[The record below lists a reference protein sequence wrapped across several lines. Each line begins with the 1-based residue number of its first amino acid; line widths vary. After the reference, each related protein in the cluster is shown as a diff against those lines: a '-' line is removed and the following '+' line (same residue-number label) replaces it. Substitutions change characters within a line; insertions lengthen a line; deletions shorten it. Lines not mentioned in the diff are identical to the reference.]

1 MRKFGLALSFLASL
15 GLSLW
20 AWAPVPTH
28 AQGVGPTNQI
38 VCNKVATLTAGP
50 VVITQVI
57 AAVAGQSVNLC
68 GWHVTNTG
76 ATGNFSLSYG
86 TGSNCGTGTT
96 VVIPAMNVTST
107 APSADHAQLAYFT
120 TPAANAL
127 CITPSVATI
136 SAVIF
141 YAQF

>member
-1 MRKFGLALSFLASL
+1 MAKDTLMRKFGLALSLLASL

-20 AWAPVPTH
+20 AWGPVPTH

-50 VVITQVI
+50 TTITQVI
-57 AAVAGQSVNLC
+57 ALVAGQSINLC

-86 TGSNCGTGTT
+86 TGANCGTGTQP
-96 VVIPAMNVTST
+96 V
-107 APSADHAQLAYFT
+107 
-120 TPAANAL
+120 
-127 CITPSVATI
+127 
-136 SAVIF
+136 
-141 YAQF
+141 

>member
-1 MRKFGLALSFLASL
+1 MAKDTLMRKLGLALSFLASL

-50 VVITQVI
+50 VGITQVI

-68 GWHVTNTG
+68 GWHATKTG
-76 ATGNFSLSYG
+76 ATRTFWLSYR
-86 TGSNCGTGTT
+86 TRANRVPGTT
-96 VVIPAMNVTST
+96 AIIPTINGTSND
-107 APSADHAQLAYFT
+107 PSDR
-120 TPAANAL
+120 
-127 CITPSVATI
+127 
-136 SAVIF
+136 
-141 YAQF
+141 